1 MKKYIWL
8 AAGITGMLLGNP
20 SSDAQAEV
28 SIRIGGGRPP
38 SFILDTRP
46 SFIELPGMGFSVSI
60 GSPYDILYYGNMYYI
75 IQDGVWYRSAYYR
88 GPWIVVSERNLPYK
102 IRRHRWDDIRR
113 TRDVEYRKYEY
124 RDNRDRRD
132 NRDYRDNDNRR
143 DNRFNEPPQM
153 NRNIPNQPNHPGQ
166 PNQPNIPNQPNRS
179 GQPNQPNVS
188 NQPNRSGQP
197 NQPNIPNQ
205 PNHPGQPNQPNV
217 SNQPN
222 QPGQPNHP
230 GQPNQS
236 NNLKNPNNPNNL
248 NDRNNDNPRNR

>member
-20 SSDAQAEV
+20 SADAQAEV

-38 SFILDTRP
+38 SFVLDTRP

-60 GSPYDILYYGNMYYI
+60 GSPYDILYYGDMYYI

-88 GPWIVVSERNLPYK
+88 GPWIVVRERNLPYK

-143 DNRFNEPPQM
+143 DNRFNAPPQM
-153 NRNIPNQPNHPGQ
+153 NRNVPNQPNHPGQ
-166 PNQPNIPNQPNRS
+166 PNIPS
-179 GQPNQPNVS
+179 
-188 NQPNRSGQP
+188 
-197 NQPNIPNQ
+197 Q
-205 PNHPGQPNQPNV
+205 PNHPGQPNIQ
-217 SNQPN
+217 NQPI
-222 QPGQPNHP
+222 HP
-230 GQPNQS
+230 GQPNQPNTLNQPNS
-236 NNLKNPNNPNNL
+236 PNQPYHPGQPKNPNDP